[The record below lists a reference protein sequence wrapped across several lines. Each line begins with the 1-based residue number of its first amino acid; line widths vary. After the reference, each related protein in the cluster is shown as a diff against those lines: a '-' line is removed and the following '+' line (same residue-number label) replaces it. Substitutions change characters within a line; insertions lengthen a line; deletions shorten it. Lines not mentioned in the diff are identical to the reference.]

1 MLRILVTR
9 QNFLSQMKEENLTD
23 DQVLKNRDNSR
34 RREPNSLPFY
44 HGTMCATAATKML
57 MRESPGTFLVRKLIN
72 SDNFYL
78 SYKTVSGKEII
89 HSKINSTEGSYY
101 SVSEAPPSTSLRRL
115 VESLK
120 RRGIL
125 TIGLTQLGK
134 NTFSPSNSLDHGQED
149 IPQIP
154 KAEVEDMLKNSSSG
168 TWILRRN
175 ELGQLRVSFVMKGKV
190 SHKQLYKWPGELFT
204 MSEDNTENPVPL
216 EGIINNMKKL
226 KMISNKY
233 SER

>member
-1 MLRILVTR
+1 MGPHRSGNLSKHFIVHRDRHNHFYLTSNEKFSTVEELIR
-9 QNFLSQMKEENLTD
+9 FYQNVDNGDKYWLGGPLYTQQALNKMKEENLTD

-149 IPQIP
+149 IP
-154 KAEVEDMLKNSSSG
+154 L
-168 TWILRRN
+168 
-175 ELGQLRVSFVMKGKV
+175 
-190 SHKQLYKWPGELFT
+190 
-204 MSEDNTENPVPL
+204 
-216 EGIINNMKKL
+216 
-226 KMISNKY
+226 
-233 SER
+233 